1 MEKGQK
7 VILLVEDNPDD
18 EKLTVMGF
26 KRNNIANPIVVAHD
40 GKEALDYLFCQ
51 GAYAERDPLELPQ
64 VVVLDLKLPKIHGIE
79 VLKKI
84 RENPETHYLPVVV
97 LTSSKEDRDIV
108 ETYELG
114 VNAYVQK
121 PVDFNEFG
129 EAVKHLGMFWLL
141 LNSAPNPRSIRAAMQ
156 PTLSTKD

>member
-1 MEKGQK
+1 MEKGLK

-51 GAYAERDPLELPQ
+51 GDHAERDPLELPQ
-64 VVVLDLKLPKIHGIE
+64 VVVLDLKLPKINGIE

-84 RENPETHYLPVVV
+84 RENPDTHYLPVVV

-108 ETYELG
+108 ETYQLG

-141 LNSAPNPRSIRAAMQ
+141 LNSAPNPRSIRSAMQ
-156 PTLSTKD
+156 PSLKP

>member
-1 MEKGQK
+1 MEKK

-18 EKLTVMGF
+18 EKLTIMGF
-26 KRNNIANPIVVAHD
+26 KRNNIANNIVVARD
-40 GKEALDYLFCQ
+40 GKEAVDYLFAQ
-51 GAYAERDPLELPQ
+51 GDYAERDKMELPQ
-64 VVVLDLKLPKIHGIE
+64 VVVLDLKLPKMSGIE
-79 VLKKI
+79 VLKLI
-84 RENPETHYLPVVV
+84 RENPITHYLPVVV

-141 LNSAPNPRSIRAAMQ
+141 LNSAPCPRTIK
-156 PTLSTKD
+156 STAKI